1 VTGHPTRYWL
11 ERFAQAIENA
21 VDAPGESS
29 RRAYMDLADHYW
41 SMHVLIH
48 GQPRAEKNKVAA
60 IAAGAGLGDRAHQLR
75 WAA

>member
-1 VTGHPTRYWL
+1 
-11 ERFAQAIENA
+11 
-21 VDAPGESS
+21 
-29 RRAYMDLADHYW
+29 MDLADHYW

-48 GQPRAEKNKVAA
+48 GQPRAAKNKVAA